1 MPEENQVGA
10 LIAELRKE
18 QGLTQKQLA
27 EQLGVTDKAVS
38 KWERGAGYPD
48 ITLLSKLAAALHIS
62 TGELLNGVREPH
74 PAPAPEPER
83 TVETALHYADKVSQR
98 RRISLTRLALCIL
111 TVSCALAAG
120 ICAICDFSLN
130 GQFTWLV
137 YPASSILFGW
147 LVAAPALYFKHQ
159 RFLMSLCSTSL
170 FLLPFLYVLSLGT
183 GGWFFPLG
191 LPITLAALAFVWLVT
206 LAWFGSKG
214 GKLFTAGAAFLLIP
228 LLNLSIDLA
237 VWRYTAQRQT
247 NVWDGVTAVVCI
259 IAGVLLLA
267 RSRRR

>member
-1 MPEENQVGA
+1 MSEENQVGA

-74 PAPAPEPER
+74 STPAPEPEQ
-83 TVETALHYADKVSQR
+83 TVETALHYAEKVSIR
-98 RRISLTRLALCIL
+98 KRISLTRLALAIL
-111 TVSCALAAG
+111 TVCCALAAG

-130 GQFTWLV
+130 KQFTWLV

-191 LPITLAALAFVWLVT
+191 LPIALAALAFVWLVT
-206 LAWFGSKG
+206 FAWFGSKG
-214 GKLFTAGAAFLLIP
+214 RKAFTVGAAFLLIP
-228 LLNLSIDLA
+228 LLNLSVDLA
-237 VWRYTAQRQT
+237 VWRYTGESDLNA
-247 NVWDGVTAVVCI
+247 WDGITAVVCVI
-259 IAGVLLLA
+259 VGVLLLY
-267 RSRRR
+267 RGRRR